1 MMFHDIPEFC
11 YEPSKVSMKWGV
23 PNRSCTRHFEAA
35 NARWAL
41 HTHFNSRKG
50 QIVDGVVDLTVWI
63 SDLDGDPVDLEVSWA
78 VEGESPQVA
87 AWAPGGHGTN
97 GLTTEQGRF
106 DPAGA
111 PHLLRWDVS
120 EMDASASVRFT
131 FAPHDGEDAGLEVVT
146 PAFVPA
152 DGIDGAVGV
161 E

>member
-1 MMFHDIPEFC
+1 
-11 YEPSKVSMKWGV
+11 VL
-23 PNRSCTRHFEAA
+23 RSLILALFLALTLPLGACQSTIELENAA
-35 NARWAL
+35 PRVTFFAAAPA
-41 HTHFNSRKG
+41 
-50 QIVDGVVDLTVWI
+50 VDGVVDLTVWI

-111 PHLLRWDVS
+111 AHLLRWDVS